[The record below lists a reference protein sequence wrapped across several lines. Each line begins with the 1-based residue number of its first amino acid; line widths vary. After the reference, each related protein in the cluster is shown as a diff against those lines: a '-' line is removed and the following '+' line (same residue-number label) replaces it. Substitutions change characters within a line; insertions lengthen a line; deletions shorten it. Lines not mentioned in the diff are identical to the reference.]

1 MCGRYERGSAR
12 KYQDDGKGVVR
23 KGKRAMK
30 KILILMLAIALIV
43 MSAGCSGSKETQ
55 EPDAPEEAQQVES
68 ADNEEESEMIE
79 MTLKINDEEVNVK
92 WEDNESVRALA
103 DLAAKGPVTVETSRY
118 GGFEQVGG
126 LGTTLPSNDVNTVTE
141 PGDIVLYS
149 SSSIVVFFGTNSW
162 AYTRLG
168 HIEGK
173 SRDELNN
180 LLGGDTAVLTITL

>member
-1 MCGRYERGSAR
+1 
-12 KYQDDGKGVVR
+12 
-23 KGKRAMK
+23 
-30 KILILMLAIALIV
+30 
-43 MSAGCSGSKETQ
+43 
-55 EPDAPEEAQQVES
+55 
-68 ADNEEESEMIE
+68 MIE

-126 LGTTLPSNDVNTVTE
+126 LGTTLPSDDVDTVTE

-149 SSSIVVFFGTNSW
+149 GSNIVVFFGTNSW
-162 AYTRLG
+162 AYTKLG

-173 SRDELNN
+173 SRDELNE
-180 LLGGDTAVLTITL
+180 LLGGNTAVLKITL

>member
-1 MCGRYERGSAR
+1 
-12 KYQDDGKGVVR
+12 
-23 KGKRAMK
+23 MK
-30 KILILMLAIALIV
+30 KILILMLTIALIV
-43 MSAGCSGSKETQ
+43 MSSGCSGSKETQ
-55 EPDAPEEAQQVES
+55 EPNAPEEAQQVES

-126 LGTTLPSNDVNTVTE
+126 LGTTLPSNDVDTVTE

-173 SRDELNN
+173 SRDELNE

>member
-1 MCGRYERGSAR
+1 
-12 KYQDDGKGVVR
+12 
-23 KGKRAMK
+23 MK

-126 LGTTLPSNDVNTVTE
+126 LGTTLPSNDADTVTE

-173 SRDELNN
+173 SGEELKD
-180 LLGGDTAVLTITL
+180 LLGGNTAVLTITL

>member
-1 MCGRYERGSAR
+1 
-12 KYQDDGKGVVR
+12 
-23 KGKRAMK
+23 MK
-30 KILILMLAIALIV
+30 KTLIIMLAIALAV
-43 MSAGCSGSKETQ
+43 MAAGCSGGNETQ
-55 EPDAPEEAQQVES
+55 ESAAADETQQ
-68 ADNEEESEMIE
+68 ADINNSEEESGTIE
-79 MTLKINDEEVNVK
+79 MNLKINDEEVNVK

-126 LGTTLPSNDVNTVTE
+126 LGTTLPSDDVDTVTE

-149 SSSIVVFFGTNSW
+149 GSNIVVFFGTNSW

-173 SRDELNN
+173 SRDELNE
-180 LLGGDTAVLTITL
+180 LLGGNTAVLKITL